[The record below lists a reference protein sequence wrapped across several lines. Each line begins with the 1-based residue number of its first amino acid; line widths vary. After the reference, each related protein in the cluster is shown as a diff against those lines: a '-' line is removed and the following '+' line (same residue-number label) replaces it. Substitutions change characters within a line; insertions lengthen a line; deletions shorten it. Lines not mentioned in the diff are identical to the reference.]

1 VADEI
6 YWKALA
12 AKDPRFDGAF
22 VYAVRSTR
30 IYCRPSCPSRRPR
43 REQVVFFVHPAA
55 AEQAGFRPCR
65 RCHPREHRAALPEWI
80 ERVCRYIDNHLDE
93 RVTLDALSA
102 EARLSPHHLQRSF
115 RRCLGITPR
124 QYADAR
130 RLGSLKESLRNGH
143 SVTRALYD
151 AGYGSSSRLYERSN
165 RQLGM
170 TPATYSRGGE
180 NMNITYTIVDCS
192 LGRLLVAATGRG
204 ICALSMGDSDAKL
217 EAFLRDEYPNAEIHR
232 NGLHR
237 WVSAIAKHLAGRHP
251 QLDLPVDVQA
261 TAFQWKV
268 WEALRAI
275 PYGSTQSYSEVARA
289 LGRPTATRA
298 VARACATN
306 PVAVVIPCHRV
317 VREDGGLGGYR
328 WGLERKQALLE
339 KERAPNCSSFLN
351 ARS

>member
-1 VADEI
+1 MPYPQNVSEDI
-6 YWKALA
+6 YWRALA
-12 AKDPRFDGAF
+12 AKDAQFDGAF
-22 VYAVRSTR
+22 VYAVRSTG

-43 REQVVFFVHPAA
+43 REQVVFFTHPEE
-55 AEQAGFRPCR
+55 AERRGFRPCR
-65 RCHPREHRAALPEWI
+65 RCHPRERRTGLPEWI
-80 ERVCRYIDNHLDE
+80 ERVCRYIEEHRDE
-93 RVTLDALSA
+93 RVTLAVLSA

-115 RRCLGITPR
+115 RRYLGITPR
-124 QYADAR
+124 QYAEAR
-130 RLGSLKESLRNGH
+130 RLDSLKGSLRNGH

-165 RQLGM
+165 TRLGM
-170 TPATYSRGGE
+170 TPATYRRGGQD
-180 NMNITYTIVDCS
+180 MNISYTITDCS
-192 LGRLLVAATGRG
+192 LGRLLVAATDRG
-204 ICALSMGDSDAKL
+204 ICALSMGDSDARL
-217 EAFLRDEYPNAEIHR
+217 EAFLHSEYPNAEIQRDR
-232 NGLHR
+232 NGLDR
-237 WVSAIAKHLAGRHP
+237 WVSAIARHLAGRQS

-275 PYGSTQSYSEVARA
+275 PYGNTQSYSEVART

-339 KERAPNCSSFLN
+339 RERLT
-351 ARS
+351 RK